1 MAQAVKDTELRLEED
16 LVFNLCKPELR
27 GNALAELAKVPLLE
41 FLCMYHFIR
50 RFGLDLKR
58 ETFNDLALLLWYSF
72 GTIAALLQEI
82 VAVYPA
88 LSPPTLLASAA
99 SRACNA
105 IALLQTVA
113 AHPETRT
120 PFLQGNNHKSMTLSM
135 SEL

>member
-27 GNALAELAKVPLLE
+27 GNALAELAK
-41 FLCMYHFIR
+41 
-50 RFGLDLKR
+50 KR